1 MNKTIDAINFTRQSV
16 EKILESL
23 KFVNGDTLNRDQFA
37 KLTKE
42 RVVFW
47 VNRAQ
52 ILDTDRTIFISVLT
66 VKPDPLGKADK
77 KVGFRRCRAYLDVIT
92 TKSQTDAKLLHI
104 LEQIEDAFEK
114 EEWNFEL
121 VRTPETDDRSDK
133 TTWAFEI
140 SKIQ

>member
-52 ILDTDRTIFISVLT
+52 ILDTDRTVFISVLT
-66 VKPDPLGKADK
+66 VKPDPLG
-77 KVGFRRCRAYLDVIT
+77 
-92 TKSQTDAKLLHI
+92 
-104 LEQIEDAFEK
+104 
-114 EEWNFEL
+114 
-121 VRTPETDDRSDK
+121 
-133 TTWAFEI
+133 
-140 SKIQ
+140 

>member
-16 EKILESL
+16 ERILESL
-23 KFVNGDTLNRDQFA
+23 KFANGDTLNRDQLA

-77 KVGFRRCRAYLDVIT
+77 KVGFRFL
-92 TKSQTDAKLLHI
+92 
-104 LEQIEDAFEK
+104 
-114 EEWNFEL
+114 
-121 VRTPETDDRSDK
+121 
-133 TTWAFEI
+133 
-140 SKIQ
+140 